1 MTKDI
6 DTTQITPAVVI
17 DDDMQLTEF
26 VFKAASLQ
34 LMLNEA
40 EARQQ
45 AQAEAAKMAYDE
57 ATREHAERIAEIFAG
72 IEAYCAANRDRLFP
86 LKGKKRSKTFAVL
99 QHKLQYRSSESVE
112 APKDAATRIQRMLS
126 DVVSELATPGLTTE
140 REGELQVLEQTLK
153 SLIRQPEPELN
164 KDNVKALSEVLPAEL
179 EIKVTTAETFKLAF
193 TFTPEQ
199 QA

>member
-1 MTKDI
+1 MIKDI

-17 DDDMQLTEF
+17 ADDMQLTEF

-45 AQAEAAKMAYDE
+45 AHVEAAKMAYDE

-72 IEAYCAANRDRLFP
+72 IEAYCAAHRDRLFP

-112 APKDAATRIQRMLS
+112 APKDAVTRIQRMLS
-126 DVVSELATPGLTTE
+126 DVVSELATPDLTTE
-140 REGELQVLEQTLK
+140 RERELQALEQTLK

-164 KDNVKALSEVLPAEL
+164 KDNAKALTELIPAEL

-193 TFTPEQ
+193 TFTPEP